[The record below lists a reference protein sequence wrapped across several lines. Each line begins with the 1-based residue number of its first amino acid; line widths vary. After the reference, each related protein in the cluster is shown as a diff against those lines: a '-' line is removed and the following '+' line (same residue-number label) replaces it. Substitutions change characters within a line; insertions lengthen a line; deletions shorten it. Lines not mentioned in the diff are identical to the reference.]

1 MTWNVILLKVIK
13 LCSNCIYNILTDT
26 QVTTATTATPTDG
39 IIIFMSC
46 AIKINCNR

>member
-1 MTWNVILLKVIK
+1 MTWNVILLKVIE

-46 AIKINCNR
+46 AYKIL

>member
-26 QVTTATTATPTDG
+26 QVTTATPTDG

-46 AIKINCNR
+46 AYKIL

>member
-1 MTWNVILLKVIK
+1 MTWNVILPKVIK

-26 QVTTATTATPTDG
+26 QVTTATASLTDG

-46 AIKINCNR
+46 DNIC